1 MFFVIYNRERIT
13 NFVNLKRG
21 DFKMEQ
27 QPSYVA
33 EKSLM
38 GECGGRL
45 ILCFLF
51 CWLIVPLLIGIYLI
65 LKTKSYS
72 LHFYPNQVVVK
83 SGILNKTERQSA
95 MFNVLAVRV
104 EQSLAGTLFNYGDVY
119 VDMVGRWDVN
129 TEAIKDPK
137 GLQNYLNALL
147 AAQPPVQQFISQ

>member
-1 MFFVIYNRERIT
+1 MIEI
-13 NFVNLKRG
+13 
-21 DFKMEQ
+21 Q
-27 QPSYVA
+27 S
-33 EKSLM
+33 
-38 GECGGRL
+38 
-45 ILCFLF
+45 
-51 CWLIVPLLIGIYLI
+51 
-65 LKTKSYS
+65 KSYS
-72 LHFYPNQVVVK
+72 LHFYPNRVVVK